1 MTRFKSYNLGR
12 TNPLMFLV
20 VFVFALIAIY
30 WLAKGVFTILTWAFP
45 VVLIATAVINYRVLF
60 GYGRW
65 VIDNIKRSPVIG
77 IVIAVL
83 TVMAYPFV
91 GLFLLYRAISSKSK
105 PEQQTNGGKSSA
117 GDYIKY
123 EEVEQDE
130 DFLDLSE
137 LEESKKEIKNR
148 YDELF

>member
-1 MTRFKSYNLGR
+1 MTLFKSYNLGK

-20 VFVFALIAIY
+20 VFVFALLALY

-45 VVLIATAVINYRVLF
+45 IVVIATAVINYRVLL

-65 VIDNIKRSPVIG
+65 VIDNFKRSPVIG

-105 PEQQTNGGKSSA
+105 PEESTHGESVQ

-123 EEVEQDE
+123 EDVEQGE
-130 DFLDLSE
+130 DFLDLSDIE
-137 LEESKKEIKNR
+137 KSAPEIKNR

>member
-1 MTRFKSYNLGR
+1 MTRIKSYNLGK

-20 VFVFALIAIY
+20 VFVLALFAIY

-45 VVLIATAVINYRVLF
+45 IVLIATAIINYRVLL

-77 IVIAVL
+77 IVIALL
-83 TVMAYPFV
+83 TVLAYPFV

-105 PEQQTNGGKSSA
+105 SEQTKSNKSSK

-123 EEVEQDE
+123 EEVDKDE

-137 LEESKKEIKNR
+137 LEESKQEIKNR

>member
-1 MTRFKSYNLGR
+1 MTRFKSYNLGK

-20 VFVFALIAIY
+20 AFVFALLAIY

-45 VVLIATAVINYRVLF
+45 IVVIATAVINYRVLL

-65 VIDNIKRSPVIG
+65 VIGNFKRSPIFG

-83 TVMAYPFV
+83 TLMAYPFV

-105 PEQQTNGGKSSA
+105 PEQQHRSESSQ

-123 EEVEQDE
+123 EEVEQEE

-137 LEESKKEIKNR
+137 IEKSKEEIENR
-148 YDELF
+148 YDEFF

>member
-1 MTRFKSYNLGR
+1 MTRFKSYNLGK

-20 VFVFALIAIY
+20 AFVFALLAIY

-45 VVLIATAVINYRVLF
+45 IMVIATAVINYRVLL

-65 VIDNIKRSPVIG
+65 VIDNFKRSPIFG

-83 TVMAYPFV
+83 TLMAYPFV

-105 PEQQTNGGKSSA
+105 QEQQHRSESSQ

-123 EEVEQDE
+123 EEVEQEE

-137 LEESKKEIKNR
+137 IEKSKEEIENR
-148 YDELF
+148 YDEFF

>member
-1 MTRFKSYNLGR
+1 
-12 TNPLMFLV
+12 MFLV
-20 VFVFALIAIY
+20 VFVFALLALY

-45 VVLIATAVINYRVLF
+45 IMLIATAVINYRVLL

-65 VIDNIKRSPVIG
+65 VVDNFKRSPIIG
-77 IVIAVL
+77 IVIAIL

-105 PEQQTNGGKSSA
+105 PEEPNPKEAVA

-123 EEVEQDE
+123 EKVEQEE
-130 DFLDLSE
+130 DFLDLSDIE
-137 LEESKKEIKNR
+137 KSKPEIKNR

>member
-1 MTRFKSYNLGR
+1 MTRFKSYNLGK

-20 VFVFALIAIY
+20 AFVFALLAIY

-45 VVLIATAVINYRVLF
+45 IVVIATAVINYRVLL

-65 VIDNIKRSPVIG
+65 VIDNFKRSPIFG

-83 TVMAYPFV
+83 TLMAYPFV

-105 PEQQTNGGKSSA
+105 PEQQHRSESSQ

-123 EEVEQDE
+123 EEVEQEE

-137 LEESKKEIKNR
+137 IEKSKEEIENR
-148 YDELF
+148 YDEFF